1 MDPSK
6 DINNLDLESYK
17 ELFNDVQYLGEEK
30 KNGENKLW
38 LISPVKNMKNM
49 TEQLKNTQRHTRD
62 YTTRRQSAY
71 E

>member
-1 MDPSK
+1 MMYNTWVK
-6 DINNLDLESYK
+6 K
-17 ELFNDVQYLGEEK
+17 K

-49 TEQLKNTQRHTRD
+49 TEQIKNTQRHTRD

>member
-6 DINNLDLESYK
+6 DINNLDLESYI

-38 LISPVKNMKNM
+38 LISPVKKYEKHDRTIKEY
-49 TEQLKNTQRHTRD
+49 TETHKRLYN
-62 YTTRRQSAY
+62 
-71 E
+71 